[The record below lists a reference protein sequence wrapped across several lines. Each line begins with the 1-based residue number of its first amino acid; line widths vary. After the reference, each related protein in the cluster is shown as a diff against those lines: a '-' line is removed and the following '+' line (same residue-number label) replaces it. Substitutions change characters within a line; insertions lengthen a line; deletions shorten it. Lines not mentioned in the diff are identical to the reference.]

1 MPEELIK
8 VSPSQVNTFRTC
20 ERKWGHEKIG
30 GHVEPEKQGTALGTY
45 VHGILEAY
53 AEHGTAPDTE
63 ETWQFEPGAKTFYP
77 GVIAL
82 NMITRVMPPPGV
94 AVTEGEFEFQPGPND
109 PIVRGFVDLGYEGS
123 EHSFPELDAIDGP
136 VLVVVDHKTSSNPK
150 KWGKTEESLPKDPQA
165 IMYAMAA
172 LHEWR
177 QSNTGPPPLVLCA
190 WNYGATSGKPSG
202 GKIVFALFTPKEVFA
217 AFKALLPTIRKIARL
232 RKERPDP
239 NTLKFNAGAC
249 SMYGGCP
256 HRDRCN
262 LTNEQKLESL
272 MSNSLLDDLLD
283 EEQSTAPPETEL
295 PPPVEGDQVNPPEA
309 TSGGGLLDDLL
320 GDDEPSGNHI
330 GTNEDAARQAALNK
344 EADPVKPK
352 PIAKTKGKP
361 NAKPVEVNVSA
372 EIDYE
377 KLADRVVSRFM
388 VKMAQ
393 AILAATD
400 DGYGGHE

>member
-190 WNYGATSGKPSG
+190 WNYGATNGKPSG

-217 AFKALLPTIRKIARL
+217 AFRALLPTIRKIARL

-272 MSNSLLDDLLD
+272 MTTSLLDDLLD
-283 EEQSTAPPETEL
+283 EEQSTAPPEAEL

-309 TSGGGLLDDLL
+309 HETPTPSTGGGLLAELTADE
-320 GDDEPSGNHI
+320 DEP
-330 GTNEDAARQAALNK
+330 E
-344 EADPVKPK
+344 PK
-352 PIAKTKGKP
+352 PEPVGKGTKPAAGV
-361 NAKPVEVNVSA
+361 AHTVNVSGPSSRDLA
-372 EIDYE
+372 EFADAM
-377 KLADRVVSRFM
+377 ADRFAARLA
-388 VKMAQ
+388 K
-393 AILAATD
+393 ILMGEMETN
-400 DGYGGHE
+400 EE